1 MNTFSISKTTVRII
15 LGFAIGE
22 LAFTVIFHALGS
34 GSYANYNILSNYI
47 FAGLLFL
54 LFYWFNSKLPPT
66 VKKYTFSWIHWANL
80 LVISVLS
87 FYYLELAKYLL
98 RGPLFSLLT
107 NKSHWKVFFQFSIY
121 ILYVIVPLIIIL
133 VDLKIILKKNFYDY
147 LGYNHFYIFVLF
159 ICWCQFV
166 HKGL

>member
-1 MNTFSISKTTVRII
+1 MISKTTVRII
-15 LGFAIGE
+15 LGLAIGE

-34 GSYANYNILSNYI
+34 GSFGNYSIPLNYI

-80 LVISVLS
+80 FVISVLT
-87 FYYLELAKYLL
+87 FYYLEYSKYLL

-107 NKSHWKVFFQFSIY
+107 NKPHWKVLYNISIY
-121 ILYVIVPLIIIL
+121 ILYIVVPLIIIL
-133 VDLKIILKKNFYDY
+133 VDLKFILKTIPRTVW
-147 LGYNHFYIFVLF
+147 GITLF
-159 ICWCQFV
+159 ILLFYMFLFFSVCRSS
-166 HKGL
+166 GN